1 MKKCGVRSAE
11 CGILKTLAVILGL
24 AVVLAGLN
32 VRADGFADAVI
43 SYNSGTNFAA
53 GFTNAATSL
62 GPPTTNATPFSP
74 AFRNTQLVSLGTNGS
89 LTVQFNTP
97 IENDPTHRYGF
108 DFTIYGNSG
117 FLITN
122 GNFSGGGITD
132 GSIFGNN
139 TGATRVSVSRDN
151 VTYYELN
158 PALAPTVDGWYPT
171 DGSGNPSLPV
181 NPSLT
186 QANFAGQG
194 LTGIRALYNGSAGG
208 GSFDLSWAQDTNGN
222 SVFLSDIS
230 YVRVDVLSGKSEVD
244 AFSVVAPS
252 AAGGASIFA
261 ENFLTAPGTNGWKM
275 FGNTN
280 LFHWNA
286 TNHYLGV
293 TWDSSQPNS
302 YFYHPLGTILT
313 KDDDFSLAFNLSLSD
328 VTAGPNTNAPYTF
341 ELAVSLIN
349 LADAT
354 SPNFL
359 RGTGVD
365 SPNLVEFDYFP
376 DDGLGDTATV
386 APTMISSSNQFND
399 GGFTFPLALTTND
412 VFQIQMTYTA
422 SNQTMVT
429 AMTRNGQSFGPVKN
443 ATLGAAF
450 GDFQVDQV
458 AISSYS
464 GAGQDPNFAG
474 SILVHGKVANLVVAT
489 PRPIMNVSGGLG
501 ASGWQVQFTSRAD
514 WVYTLERTAD
524 FQAWSAA
531 SAAINGN
538 GSSLVLQ
545 DTNAPAGKAFYRV
558 RAQKP

>member
-1 MKKCGVRSAE
+1 MRNAE
-11 CGILKTLAVILGL
+11 CGIQKTLAGAL
-24 AVVLAGLN
+24 AAAALLAGFN
-32 VRADGFADAVI
+32 GWADGFADTVVG
-43 SYNSGTNFAA
+43 YDSGTNFAA
-53 GFTNAATSL
+53 GFTNAAASL

-89 LTVQFNTP
+89 LTVRFDTP

-139 TGATRVSVSRDN
+139 PGATRVSVSRDN
-151 VTYYELN
+151 VTYYVLN

-171 DGSGNPSLPV
+171 DGSGDPSLPV
-181 NPSLT
+181 NPALT
-186 QANFAGQG
+186 QGDFAGQG

-208 GSFDLSWAQDTNGN
+208 GSFDLSWARDTNGN
-222 SVFLSDIS
+222 SVFLSDVS
-230 YVRVDVLSGKSEVD
+230 YARVEVLSGKSEVD
-244 AFSVVAPS
+244 AFSVVAPA
-252 AAGGASIFA
+252 AAGGAAIFT
-261 ENFLTAPGTNGWKM
+261 ENFAKDPKANGWQT
-275 FGNTN
+275 FGDTN

-286 TNHYLGV
+286 TNHYLDV

-313 KDDDFSLAFNLSLSD
+313 KEDDFSLAFNLSLSD
-328 VTAGPNTNAPYTF
+328 AITGADTNAPYTF
-341 ELAVSLIN
+341 ELAVSLIK

-354 SPNFL
+354 GPNFL
-359 RGTGVD
+359 RGTGIN

-412 VFQIQMTYTA
+412 VFQVQMTYTA
-422 SNQTMVT
+422 SNQTLVT
-429 AMTRNGQSFGPVKN
+429 AMTRNGQPFGPVKN

-458 AISSYS
+458 AVSSYS
-464 GAGQDPNFAG
+464 GAGQDPNYAG
-474 SILVHGKVANLVVAT
+474 SILAHGKISNLVVAT
-489 PRPIMNVSGGLG
+489 PPPPVMNVSGGFG
-501 ASGWQVQFTSRAD
+501 GSGWRVQFTSRTN
-514 WVYTLERTAD
+514 WLYTLERTVD

-531 SAAINGN
+531 SAASNGN
-538 GSSLVLQ
+538 GNSLILQ
-545 DTNAPAGKAFYRV
+545 DTNAPGGKAFYRV